1 MSIRNKII
9 ANLEERLFR
18 SSLISKIDGVNIV
31 NLRHEDDGFK
41 EIVTLSLELLKKY
54 DTKRYRRVIN
64 EILWIVNTYQVHE
77 CCPEYYQRTKAG
89 YIKFKRFND
98 DLVYVSLYYAG
109 IIINSATLGWL
120 INKDI
125 KCTKNNILQIHRICT
140 IEQNR
145 FYSNIEKEYP
155 EYSGSMVHEFNP
167 EEWQYSH
174 NKSKIRV
181 FLKKLAR
188 VMRN

>member
-64 EILWIVNTYQVHE
+64 ETLWIVNTYQVHE
-77 CCPEYYQRTKAG
+77 Y
-89 YIKFKRFND
+89 
-98 DLVYVSLYYAG
+98 
-109 IIINSATLGWL
+109 
-120 INKDI
+120 
-125 KCTKNNILQIHRICT
+125 
-140 IEQNR
+140 
-145 FYSNIEKEYP
+145 YP
-155 EYSGSMVHEFNP
+155 EYSSYMVHEFNS
-167 EEWQYSH
+167 EEWQFSH